1 MIIQTSSNRLHFHI
15 LQWLLCSLMCYQTMR
30 AHAILHIAC
39 RTFYG
44 RSRQRG
50 FLRRVLRWLL
60 YTIRSNTIQSVSVW
74 LCVCACVSCH
84 VRFKGFIW
92 ENNRIRSKLF
102 VFLFVIVDLS
112 GWKESL
118 LLKLFYMYLFIS
130 VYHCLSILPVQLQ
143 FYSSQ
148 WGAISVGAARMAGLQ
163 SCHTSWN
170 AWYHQIA
177 HPDRHKQPTPEIL
190 ATPPSSQEFKRK
202 EITRTKPC
210 LIILIYI
217 PKTHSWHSW
226 FRFSYAGRSNV
237 RKQLLAASI
246 VK

>member
-15 LQWLLCSLMCYQTMR
+15 QWLLCSLMCYQTMR

-60 YTIRSNTIQSVSVW
+60 YTIRSITIQSMSMC
-74 LCVCACVSCH
+74 LCVC
-84 VRFKGFIW
+84 VRVFLVMLDLKDSFEKIIAL
-92 ENNRIRSKLF
+92 EANCLF
-102 VFLFVIVDLS
+102 FLFVIVDLS

-217 PKTHSWHSW
+217 PKTYSWHSW

-237 RKQLLAASI
+237 RKPLLAASI